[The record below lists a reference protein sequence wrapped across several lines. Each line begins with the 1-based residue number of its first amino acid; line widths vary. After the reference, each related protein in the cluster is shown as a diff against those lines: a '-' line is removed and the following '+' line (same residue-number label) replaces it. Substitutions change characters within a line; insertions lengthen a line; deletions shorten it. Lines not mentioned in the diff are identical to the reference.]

1 MTKAIVNNFNAT
13 EAATEALFAENAKA
27 VYAPLFKAVTD
38 RETAFELFKGEKGS
52 TAAKLAYDV
61 QHGFRN
67 AKGDYLIKGGLQTIS
82 QAKFF
87 AGYTLKQLQGVKG
100 STLGTAYK
108 SESIAKN
115 AAKPKRNA
123 ETGGKR
129 GAAAD
134 EKAPQAIEA
143 KPGNIQEMAKQIVKT
158 LGHKEAEKLAMAIA
172 DLVIDAGMDQP
183 QAATA

>member
-27 VYAPLFKAVTD
+27 VYAPFFKAVSD
-38 RETAFELFKGEKGS
+38 RVTAFEMFKGEKGA

-67 AKGDYLIKGGLQTIS
+67 AKGDYLVKGGLATIS

-87 AGYTLKQLQGVKG
+87 AGYTLKQLQDVQGA
-100 STLGTAYK
+100 TLGTAYK
-108 SESIAKN
+108 NASIAKN
-115 AAKPKRNA
+115 ADKPKRNA

-143 KPGNIQEMAKQIVKT
+143 KPGNVKEMAAQIVKT
-158 LGHKEAEKLAMAIA
+158 LGKNEANKLAMAIA
-172 DLVIDAGMDQP
+172 DLCIDAGMDEK
-183 QAATA
+183 QAATG